1 MLLCFNIKGN
11 AYKTSY
17 MLKRNDITRKV
28 SFESFSVLGTKTLK
42 RMESSL
48 YGNRKEHYQKR
59 VFFSVFSFLRIKIL
73 KKNKTHTHTRI
84 ENTLHVETEKQN
96 ITKNRYFEC
105 FLSCYLQKTTKCIQR
120 T

>member
-73 KKNKTHTHTRI
+73 KKKKHI
-84 ENTLHVETEKQN
+84 ENTLYGETEKQN

-105 FLSCYLQKTTKCIQR
+105 FLSCYLQ
-120 T
+120 

>member
-1 MLLCFNIKGN
+1 MKGN

-59 VFFSVFSFLRIKIL
+59 VFLVSSATCVSKYLKKKKTCKTPCMEKQRNRTLPKTGILSVFYLVIY
-73 KKNKTHTHTRI
+73 KKR
-84 ENTLHVETEKQN
+84 QN
-96 ITKNRYFEC
+96 AYKELY
-105 FLSCYLQKTTKCIQR
+105 KGKG
-120 T
+120 